1 MTLDE
6 VRARREEIYATAAR
20 YGVDRMTVLTRQE
33 FSLPYERDVYVEVHF
48 TDEKKAWMDRMAS
61 QLAYPTTIADLED
74 DLSALLGC
82 NVGVGDLDGET
93 YPRSFGEKMARQA
106 VPL

>member
-6 VRARREEIYATAAR
+6 VRARRDDIYATAAR

-33 FSLPYERDVYVEVHF
+33 FSLPYDFDVYVEVHF
-48 TDEKKAWMDRMAS
+48 TDAANAAMEGLNYAAA
-61 QLAYPTTIADLED
+61 LVDLQD

-82 NVGVGDLDGET
+82 NVGVGDLDGKT
-93 YPRSFGEKMARQA
+93 DPAWFGEKMARQA

>member
-6 VRARREEIYATAAR
+6 VRARRDEIYATAAR

-33 FSLPYERDVYVEVHF
+33 FSLPYDFDVYVEVHF
-48 TDEKKAWMDRMAS
+48 TDETKARMDGLDYAAA
-61 QLAYPTTIADLED
+61 LADLQD

-82 NVGVGDLDGET
+82 NVGVGDLDGRT
-93 YPRSFGEKMARQA
+93 YPRSFGESMARKA
-106 VPL
+106 VQL

>member
-33 FSLPYERDVYVEVHF
+33 FSLPYDFDVYVEVHF
-48 TDEKKAWMDRMAS
+48 TDEANARLDGLDYATA
-61 QLAYPTTIADLED
+61 LADLQD
-74 DLSALLGC
+74 DLSALLRC
-82 NVGVGDLDGET
+82 NVGVGDLDGKT
-93 YPRSFGEKMARQA
+93 DPAWFGEKMARQA